1 MSVIKFDIVIIGTG
15 PAGEGAAMHAVKDGK
30 KVAVIEFKPQVGG
43 NCTHLG
49 TIPSKTLRHCVKQTL
64 DFNLNPFFRNISDP
78 KWINYSQILKQAEH
92 VVQQQSLLRFN
103 YYSSNRIKVFFGEAQ
118 IVDKHTVKVTAP
130 KGNTDQLIADKI
142 IIATGAKPYRPT
154 DINFSHKNIFD
165 SDTILTM
172 DKTPRRMI
180 IYGAGVVGCEYASI
194 FSALGIK
201 VDLINTRNRLLS
213 FLDMEISD
221 ALSYQLRK
229 GNVIIRHNEI
239 YEKVITTDK
248 SVTVKL
254 KSGKSITAD
263 VLLWANGRTGD
274 YDKLNLDNVGIK
286 ADKRGYI
293 PVNKHYQTSCSNIYA
308 VGDIIGWP
316 SLASAANAQGRSVA
330 AYINGTKNWLYV
342 SEIPTGIYTIPEI
355 SSLGYTEEQL
365 TQEAIPY
372 EVGKAFFSNIAR
384 AQITGEVVGMLK
396 ILFHRETLK
405 ILGIHCFGDQ
415 ASEIIHIGHIAMSAT
430 GKSNNINCF
439 VSTTFNYPTM
449 AEAYRIAALDGLN
462 RINN

>member
-15 PAGEGAAMHAVKDGK
+15 PAGEAAAMHAVKDGK
-30 KVAVIEFKPQVGG
+30 QVAVIEFKPQVGG

-49 TIPSKTLRHCVKQTL
+49 TIPSKTLRHYVKQVL
-64 DFNLNPFFRNISDP
+64 DFNLNPFFRNISAP
-78 KWINYSQILKQAEH
+78 KWINYSQILQQAEH

-103 YYSSNRIKVFFGEAQ
+103 YYSSNRVKVFFGEAQ
-118 IVDKHTVKVTAP
+118 LIDKNTVKVTAP
-130 KGNTDQLIADKI
+130 KGNTDQLIANKI

-154 DINFSHKNIFD
+154 NISFKNKNIFD
-165 SDTILTM
+165 SDTILSM
-172 DKTPRRMI
+172 QKTPRRMV

-201 VDLINTRNRLLS
+201 VDLINTRDRLLS

-229 GNVIIRHNEI
+229 NNVIIRHNEA
-239 YEKVITTDK
+239 YDKVTTSDN
-248 SVTVKL
+248 SVTL
-254 KSGKSITAD
+254 TFKSGKSITTD

-274 YDKLNLDNVGIK
+274 YKKLNLDNLGIK
-286 ADKRGYI
+286 VDKRGYI
-293 PVNKHYQTSCSNIYA
+293 IVNEHYQTSCPNIYA

-316 SLASAANAQGRSVA
+316 SLASSANAQGRSVA
-330 AYINGTKNWLYV
+330 AYISGSKNWLYV

-355 SSLGYTEEQL
+355 SSLGCTEEQL
-365 TQEAIPY
+365 TAEAVPY

-415 ASEIIHIGHIAMSAT
+415 ASEIIHIGHIAMSTT
-430 GKSNNINCF
+430 GKNNSIKCF

-462 RINN
+462 RIHN